1 MITLEDWQ
9 TGRYREFPEFKT
21 QEGYYKAVDALVEA
35 YGEPTEKDADK
46 WTIKSHRM
54 YPIPLLDAFFN
65 AGTPT
70 EDSLTD

>member
-1 MITLEDWQ
+1 MITLEDW
-9 TGRYREFPEFKT
+9 E
-21 QEGYYKAVDALVEA
+21 
-35 YGEPTEKDADK
+35 TEKDADK

-70 EDSLTD
+70 EDNLTD